1 MSVFRE
7 FEMKWKGEVY
17 EIKPNLA
24 LLRRIKGRG
33 INNVQLAQACFNGGV
48 DMEDLVIVHC
58 AFLASAGVEISEEE
72 SYEFLSTGAPEVIEF
87 QLAYVQTVIQRPR
100 RGPRSRRPRLRRDIH
115 DGAGLGTGP
124 VRNLANV
131 HV

>member
-87 QLAYVQTVIQRPR
+87 QLAYVQTVIP
-100 RGPRSRRPRLRRDIH
+100 SVD
-115 DGAGLGTGP
+115 LGKKPEAPAKKPATKA
-124 VRNLANV
+124 RAKKSKT
-131 HV
+131 